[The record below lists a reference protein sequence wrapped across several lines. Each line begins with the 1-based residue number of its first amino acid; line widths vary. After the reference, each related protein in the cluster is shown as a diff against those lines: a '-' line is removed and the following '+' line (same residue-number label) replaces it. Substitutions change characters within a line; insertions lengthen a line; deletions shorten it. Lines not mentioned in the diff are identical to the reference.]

1 MLRSILL
8 IRGRNTEWTCFF
20 CGFDVECK
28 NRIKPIFL
36 KDLCDFIM
44 CYFNLKNQSQ
54 ARENSTVLCTINRF
68 LASPWFVAA
77 VMLLTAAANICSLE
91 LAVYSVFAAAAV
103 YICLFGDDLLGLMPI
118 TICCYIAPSVKNN
131 PGRSDQSVFAV
142 GHGGGYMICLA
153 VLIGAALLFR
163 IIRDR
168 RTFFRKKYTLLSGM
182 LGLLG
187 AYLLSGLGS
196 PAYPDSA
203 LKNIFFAFLQGSVI
217 IVPYFL
223 FSGGVNWRKARQD
236 YFAWVGFGTGC
247 LLLCQIFWIYCSN
260 HVVVDGV
267 IRREQIYT
275 GWGMH
280 NNIGGLLAMMI
291 PFAFYLAAKY
301 RRGWIGTVAGSA
313 FLVGVLLTC
322 SRSSILAGTAIYLVC
337 IFLMLHYARSRRN
350 NTIALA
356 AVIVAVLLAVLLF
369 HKQIL
374 QLFSDLL
381 KIGMDPSTRDEIY
394 LEGLKLFGQYP
405 VFGGSFYSPG
415 YTPWEWSTAAGFTGF
430 FPPRWHNTVI
440 QLLASCG
447 VVGLGAYLLHRVQ
460 TLRLFLRNSTKEKTF
475 IGCALLVLLAGSM
488 FDCHFF
494 NLGPVLFYSM
504 GLAFAENSTDSGI

>member
-1 MLRSILL
+1 M
-8 IRGRNTEWTCFF
+8 N
-20 CGFDVECK
+20 
-28 NRIKPIFL
+28 
-36 KDLCDFIM
+36 
-44 CYFNLKNQSQ
+44 YFNLNNQ
-54 ARENSTVLCTINRF
+54 ADDRGNSTVIGRINRF
-68 LASPWFVAA
+68 MTSPRFVAA
-77 VMLLTAAANICSLE
+77 VMLLTAVANIFSLE

-118 TICCYIAPSVKNN
+118 IMCCYIAPSVKNN

-142 GHGGGYMICLA
+142 GHGGGYLICLA

-163 IIRDR
+163 LIRDR
-168 RTFFRKKYTLLSGM
+168 HRFFRKKRTLLTGM

-196 PAYPDSA
+196 AAYPDSA
-203 LKNIFFAFLQGSVI
+203 LKNIFFALLQGGAI
-217 IVPYFL
+217 IIPYFL
-223 FSGGVNWRKARQD
+223 FSGGVHWKNTRQD

-260 HVVVDGV
+260 HVVTDGV
-267 IRREQIYT
+267 IQRDQIYT

-291 PFAFYLAAKY
+291 PFAFYLATKY

-313 FLVGVLLTC
+313 FLIGVLLTC
-322 SRSSILAGTAIYLVC
+322 SRSSILTGMAIYLVC
-337 IFLMLHYARSRRN
+337 VLLMLHYARNRRN

-356 AVIVAVLLAVLLF
+356 AVIAAVLLALLLF
-369 HKQIL
+369 HKQL
-374 QLFSDLL
+374 LLLFSALL
-381 KIGMDPSTRDEIY
+381 EIGMDPSTRDEIY
-394 LEGLKLFGQYP
+394 LEGLKLFTRYP

-430 FPPRWHNTVI
+430 FPPRWHNTLI

-447 VVGLGAYLLHRVQ
+447 IVGLGAYLLHRVQ
-460 TLRLFLRNSTKEKTF
+460 TLRMFLRNSTKEKTF

-494 NLGPVLFYSM
+494 NIGPVLFYSM
-504 GLAFAENSTDSGI
+504 GLAFAENCVGSEELQ